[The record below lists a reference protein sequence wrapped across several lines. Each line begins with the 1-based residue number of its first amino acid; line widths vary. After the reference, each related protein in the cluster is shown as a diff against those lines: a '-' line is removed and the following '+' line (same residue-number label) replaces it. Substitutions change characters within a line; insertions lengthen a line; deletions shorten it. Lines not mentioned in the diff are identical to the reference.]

1 MAVLRRRRKQQL
13 DLPEVEE
20 LPETTLSV
28 VKDESS
34 FAAADGGTIH
44 SLGYMLLDPTR
55 NLTQVGD
62 DAWLRPIGA
71 RLTKIAG
78 LTHHPEAA
86 QEDGFAPGSV
96 AVLAPM
102 PDNPVDPHAVGVWD
116 ATGEHQIG
124 FVPAEH
130 SQEIAER
137 IAAGEALGGL
147 IMREYRRES
156 KTGPRLGL
164 VMLIAPVARIKLR
177 VEGYTQPVEP
187 ATTADDADTGP
198 AGAGD
203 E

>member
-1 MAVLRRRRKQQL
+1 MALLRRRPRQRL
-13 DLPEVEE
+13 DLPEVAE

-28 VKDESS
+28 VKDDSS
-34 FAAADGGTIH
+34 FVAEDGGTIH

-62 DAWLRPIGA
+62 DAWLRTIGC

-86 QEDGFAPGSV
+86 QEAGFAPGSV
-96 AVLAPM
+96 AVLAPV
-102 PDNPVDPHAVGVWD
+102 PDNPVDANAVGVWD

-130 SQEIAER
+130 AKEIAAR
-137 IAAGEALGGL
+137 IAAGEALGAL

-177 VEGYTQPVEP
+177 VEGYTEP
-187 ATTADDADTGP
+187 IAPAD
-198 AGAGD
+198 